1 MYNKCPIIV
10 TRNETGLYLAI
21 ESWCVPHIY
30 TYCDSKLIHSS
41 SKASCGTSNLRNLTS
56 QVKDDLSKVLILLNP
71 GYTTA
76 WNRRRQLLVE
86 RTLDP
91 NDELNLSHLILK
103 RKPKSPE
110 SITYR
115 QTIIDR
121 CLAVKLSSSELRKLL
136 ENELTIALEIAS
148 SYRSNYYAWTYRLWL
163 LERMISLMACMERSE
178 FIEREVER
186 IRSWVEHNVSDSSG
200 YHYLRQLRLMQ
211 IASDISLLD
220 GIINYEQQFVEK
232 LLQVYPNQQCL
243 ILHGKLCSRLSKI
256 FATQMV

>member
-10 TRNETGLYLAI
+10 TRNESGQYLAI
-21 ESWCVPHIY
+21 ESWCISHIY

-41 SKASCGTSNLRNLTS
+41 CGTSSFRNLTCK
-56 QVKDDLSKVLILLNP
+56 VKDDLSKVLVLLNP

-76 WNRRRQLLVE
+76 WNKRRQLLVE
-86 RTLDP
+86 GTLDAI
-91 NDELNLSHLILK
+91 DELKLSQLILK

-115 QTIIDR
+115 QTIIDTF
-121 CLAVKLSSSELRKLL
+121 LAVKLPPSALRNVL
-136 ENELTIALEIAS
+136 ENELTLALEVAS

-163 LERMISLMACMERSE
+163 LERMISLMTLMERDE
-178 FIEREVER
+178 LIEREVER
-186 IRSWVEHNVSDSSG
+186 TRSWVERNVSDSSG

-211 IASDISLLD
+211 IAQDTSLLN
-220 GIINYEQQFVEK
+220 GIVDFEQQFCEK

-243 ILHGKLCSRLSKI
+243 LLHGKLCSRLTKI
-256 FATQMV
+256 FAPQMM